1 MDALT
6 DTNAAGVQS
15 ALALTIEGPAA
26 MNISKLDGKGGSI
39 SLKDVV
45 TATITDYDG
54 DITLLSGVETFS
66 SNNVVE
72 ITHAA
77 AADIVSF
84 TAKGVLDPNATA
96 ATPDK
101 NGPIINLGSKG
112 DLTDVT
118 LTGDFASIT
127 LNGNNNM
134 TTATIGAKSS
144 NGIINI
150 TDNGDLTTLDTTGS
164 SATGFTL
171 TNNDNLPSAAIQT
184 VMIAGTDTDDKLN
197 GSVIVTNNDDMTT
210 LEIWSSSLNTLTIT
224 GNSDL
229 TKITGTKI
237 IAKGVT
243 AGGTVTI
250 HTNDLEAS
258 IAQVLTPKTASAVST
273 GAFTTPSNMG
283 SLSAY
288 LAKMAADTKA
298 TALVYFDTVQSTTD
312 SATLETIVTSTGSVT
327 ANSILV
333 TTPGTAD
340 VTTGNNSL
348 VKAQRA
354 WSIPTAA
361 NITFKLQVSTE
372 LDGVAVDLLHN
383 GTAYGPVTTTGNIAI
398 DLALLKSSLATSR
411 ATALGMAL
419 DVKATASP
427 LMPSVTFRADVAS
440 STGGNGENYT
450 NTEIANL
457 ETAGVLASLAA
468 VKNHTMIT
476 SYDVFTLTVN
486 GLAVTASITLASGVT
501 SATGETA
508 ASYLAAALAA
518 KWAVYAT
525 SGASQLYSLWTTAS
539 ATAAIN
545 IALKSTQSG
554 SRGVGDIVSVSWAK
568 ATSAQVSL
576 ATAGLATTTVMDWN
590 IGATEATTDNVA
602 VGSALLLTLTEV
614 TNPVTAGDRASMILV
629 GTNSVNELATTN
641 KLYSPVGVGT
651 ATSTAL
657 TIYPLDARGDV
668 VLREGAN
675 EGTTATGTA
684 RFITNRSGWTFG
696 G

>member
-1 MDALT
+1 
-6 DTNAAGVQS
+6 
-15 ALALTIEGPAA
+15 
-26 MNISKLDGKGGSI
+26 
-39 SLKDVV
+39 
-45 TATITDYDG
+45 
-54 DITLLSGVETFS
+54 
-66 SNNVVE
+66 
-72 ITHAA
+72 
-77 AADIVSF
+77 
-84 TAKGVLDPNATA
+84 
-96 ATPDK
+96 
-101 NGPIINLGSKG
+101 
-112 DLTDVT
+112 
-118 LTGDFASIT
+118 
-127 LNGNNNM
+127 
-134 TTATIGAKSS
+134 
-144 NGIINI
+144 
-150 TDNGDLTTLDTTGS
+150 
-164 SATGFTL
+164 
-171 TNNDNLPSAAIQT
+171 
-184 VMIAGTDTDDKLN
+184 MIAGTAAAATLDGSIVVTD
-197 GSVIVTNNDDMTT
+197 NDDLTT
-210 LEIWSSSLNTLTIT
+210 LEIWSSSLKTLTIT

-229 TKITGTKI
+229 TKVTGDKI
-237 IAKGVT
+237 IAIGAT
-243 AGGTVTI
+243 AGPTVTI
-250 HTNDLEAS
+250 SSNDLEAS
-258 IAQVLTPKTASAVST
+258 VAQVLTPKTASAVST
-273 GAFTTPSNMG
+273 GAFTTASNMG
-283 SLSAY
+283 SLSTY
-288 LAKMAADTKA
+288 LGLVAADTAA
-298 TALVYFDTVQSTTD
+298 TAAVYYDTVQSTTD
-312 SATLETIVTSTGSVT
+312 SATLEKG
-327 ANSILV
+327 
-333 TTPGTAD
+333 TT
-340 VTTGNNSL
+340 TTGNNSL